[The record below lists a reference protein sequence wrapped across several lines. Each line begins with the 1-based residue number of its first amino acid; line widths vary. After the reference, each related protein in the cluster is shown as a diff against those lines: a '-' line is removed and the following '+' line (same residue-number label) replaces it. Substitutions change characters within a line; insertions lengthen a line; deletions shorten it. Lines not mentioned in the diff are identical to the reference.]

1 MKTYILLLSIV
12 FFSFHCVPPSNDN
25 EDFDE
30 KDIEEIEE
38 EEEEDKD
45 DFFDLEEKMEEIM
58 DDEEPSELIK
68 DVVKQ
73 NAEGAKFVQVDI
85 NIAAC
90 KLKLSSGSK
99 QLFTG
104 GFAYSKKKWKP
115 EINYEVVKEKGFLT
129 IEQPETHNINIDNT
143 DQYAWNLK
151 FGKNIPLDI
160 NLELGAGVSEIKL
173 GALPINNFNMVMG
186 VGKTELDLRGKWK
199 QNAEIHLDGGI
210 GLLKVYLPENV
221 GVQVNTIK
229 GLGNVEVLNM
239 IRKDK
244 NTYVNEWYN
253 KTKITINIYLKT
265 GIGKIEI
272 E

>member
-1 MKTYILLLSIV
+1 MKNYLLLLSIV
-12 FFSFHCVPPSNDN
+12 FFTCGCVPNSNDDT
-25 EDFDE
+25 DFDE
-30 KDIEEIEE
+30 EEIEE
-38 EEEEDKD
+38 VIDEEEHEDLSG
-45 DFFDLEEKMEEIM
+45 LEKKMEEIM

-73 NAEGAKFVQVDI
+73 KAEGAKFVQVDI

-104 GFAYSKKKWKP
+104 GFAYSQKKWKP

-129 IEQPETHNINIDNT
+129 IEQPGTYNINIYSK
-143 DQYAWNLK
+143 DQYVWNLK
-151 FGKNIPLDI
+151 FGENIPIDI
-160 NLELGAGVSEIKL
+160 NLELGAGISEIKL
-173 GALPINNFNMVMG
+173 GDLPIKNFNMVMG
-186 VGKTELDLRGKWK
+186 IGKTELDLRGKWK

-253 KTKITINIYLKT
+253 KSKITINIYLKT

>member
-1 MKTYILLLSIV
+1 MKTYILLLSIT
-12 FFSFHCVPPSNDN
+12 FFSFSCVPSVN
-25 EDFDE
+25 EQEEFDE
-30 KDIEEIEE
+30 EEFDEISEE
-38 EEEEDKD
+38 KEDVD
-45 DFFDLEEKMEEIM
+45 DFFSLEKKMEEIM
-58 DDEEPSELIK
+58 DNEEPSELIK

-73 NAEGAKFVQVDI
+73 KAEGAKFVQVEI

-115 EINYEVVKEKGFLT
+115 EINYEVIKEKGFLI
-129 IEQPETHNINIDNT
+129 IEQPETKNINIDDK
-143 DQYAWNLK
+143 DQYVWNLK
-151 FGKNIPLDI
+151 FGENIPLDI
-160 NLELGAGVSEIKL
+160 NLELDAGVAEIKL
-173 GALPINNFNMVMG
+173 GDLPIKNFNMVMG

-210 GLLKVYLPENV
+210 GLLKVFLPENV

-239 IRKDK
+239 IKKDK
-244 NTYVNEWYN
+244 NTYVNEEYN
-253 KTKITINIYLKT
+253 KSKITINIYLKT

>member
-1 MKTYILLLSIV
+1 MTKYILLLSIV
-12 FFSFHCVPPSNDN
+12 FFSLQCVPTSI
-25 EDFDE
+25 EDEEIIEEEFDE
-30 KDIEEIEE
+30 IL
-38 EEEEDKD
+38 EEEEDGD
-45 DFFDLEEKMEEIM
+45 DFFSLEEKMEEIM
-58 DDEEPSELIK
+58 DEEEPVELIK

-73 NAEGAKFVQVDI
+73 KVEGAKSVQVDI

-104 GFAYSKKKWKP
+104 GFAYSRKKWKP

-129 IEQPETHNINIDNT
+129 IDQPETKNINIVDK
-143 DQYAWNLK
+143 DQYVWNLK
-151 FGKNIPLDI
+151 FGENTPIDI
-160 NLELGAGVSEIKL
+160 NLELGAGVGEIIL
-173 GALPINNFNMVMG
+173 GDLPIKNFNMTMG
-186 VGKTELDLRGKWK
+186 VGKTTLDLRGKWK

-210 GLLKVYLPENV
+210 GLLQVYLPENI

-239 IRKDK
+239 IKKDK

-253 KTKITINIYLKT
+253 KSKITINIYLKT